1 MSQENDM
8 IDARGLINP
17 IPVLMLQKAMKS
29 SIDSY
34 EIAVDSEST
43 CESVVEFAEDRGY
56 NVEIEERNGEFLLRI
71 SK

>member
-43 CESVVEFAEDRGY
+43 CESIVEFAEDRGY

>member
-34 EIAVDSEST
+34 EIAVDSEGT
-43 CESVVEFAEDRGY
+43 CESIVEFAEDRGY

>member
-1 MSQENDM
+1 M

-43 CESVVEFAEDRGY
+43 CESIVEFAEDRGY